1 MALKPLNSV
10 GGFSVGEVPAN
21 IILANGDITA
31 SNATFSGNLLISSAN
46 ASWGVLTNNLYYANG
61 VPWDLGGSAAG
72 SNNQIQYNINGDFAA
87 SANFTFDPATNLL
100 TVAGNIDVANAD
112 LGNLVVANFANISN
126 DLVVQGNIANANNIS
141 ITNALSA
148 NTGNFSG
155 NITSLNANLGNLA
168 TANFV
173 NVASNITT
181 SNLTVNLALSGNTA
195 NFTGNLVAG
204 NLSATGVTAST
215 LTSNVST
222 GTAPLTVSS
231 TTKVTNLNADLLDGY
246 DSSMSATANTVAV
259 RNADGNLTANY
270 FIGNGSQ
277 LTGIDA
283 TSIQNGNSNV
293 KVAANGNVSIS
304 VTGTSNVVVVTD
316 TGMNVAGYITSTG
329 NITAPNF
336 IGNLVGNI
344 SGNIVVPGANTQV
357 LFNNDGNAGASAN
370 LTFNKDTGLLTVN
383 GNIDTV
389 NADLGNLVVANFAN
403 IASNVT
409 TSNLTVNLALSG
421 NTANFTGNL
430 TAANGNLG
438 NLATANFVSV
448 SSNTVTNNL
457 TVNLAL
463 AGNTANFSGNLTA
476 ANGNL
481 GNLATANFVSVS
493 SNVTTSNLT
502 VNLELAGNTANFS
515 GNLTA
520 ANGNLGNLVVANFA
534 NIASNVTTSN
544 LTVNLE
550 LVGNTANFSGNVVVP
565 NLTVNLALSG
575 NTANFSGNIVALN
588 ANLGNLAI
596 ANFVQTGTVLNGN
609 SNIAITA
616 NSNVVI
622 TATSN
627 AVVTISGVGANITGY
642 VTANGEGTFGGVKS
656 NTVTAQGGNLTI
668 YAAAGNNYVELRP
681 TGTGQVDVG
690 NFRIESLQNP
700 VNAQDAATKFYVDT
714 VAEGLHIHAS
724 CGAATP
730 DTLANVSSGTITYN
744 NGTAGVGA
752 TLVTTGTYT
761 LIDGVN
767 VASVGFRILVKDEA
781 NLAHNG
787 IYTYANSTALIRAT
801 DFDTAAEIAGGDF
814 TFVTGGTVYNSTGWV
829 QIDEVNTVGT
839 DPIQWDQF
847 SGAGEYTAGQ
857 GLTLTGT
864 VFSVNVDNTT
874 TEIAGGNV
882 VVKANAQFTTPNI
895 GAATGTSLAVTGNLV
910 GGNITSNAKVTTA
923 DLDATGNILANNI
936 SANANL
942 TVNNATVNLALSGNT
957 ANFTGNLVVA
967 NATVNLQLSGN
978 TANFTGNIAAANAN
992 LGNLVTANFF
1002 TGVLV
1007 NGTSNVKVNS
1017 NGNIDLTAESNTTAI
1032 ITATGANITGYANI
1046 TGNVSANNLSLT
1058 NNISAN
1064 IANIA
1069 TRIDLGNTDIGWS
1082 TLTTS
1087 SITANQTIATFA
1099 VSGVTGV
1106 EFLVKGIDAS
1116 GTKYSVATVQAVTD
1130 GGNVDY
1136 STFATVNLG
1145 GSTGTL
1151 AVNIA
1156 GSNLSLQVTPS
1167 STNST
1172 VWTTQ
1177 FRTI

>member
-1 MALKPLNSV
+1 MALKPFNSV
-10 GGFSVGEVPAN
+10 AGFSVGEIPSAN

-31 SNATFSGNLLISSAN
+31 SNATFSGNLLISNAN
-46 ASWGVLTNNLYYANG
+46 ASWGVKTDNLYYSNG
-61 VPWDLGGSAAG
+61 VPYDMGGSPAG
-72 SNNQIQYNINGDFAA
+72 SNNQIQYNIGGEFAA

-112 LGNLVVANFANISN
+112 LGNLVVANFVNVASNIVTSNLTVNLALSGNTANFSGNIIAANGNLGNLAIANFVNVASNTITNNLTINLELAGNTANFSGNIKTLNANLGNLVTANYANLTN
-126 DLVVQGNIANANNIS
+126 DLVVQGNISNANNINV
-141 ITNALSA
+141 TNTLNAV
-148 NTGNFSG
+148 TGNFSG

-168 TANFV
+168 TANYV
-173 NVASNITT
+173 NVAQQ
-181 SNLTVNLALSGNTA
+181 V
-195 NFTGNLVAG
+195 
-204 NLSATGVTAST
+204 
-215 LTSNVST
+215 
-222 GTAPLTVSS
+222 
-231 TTKVTNLNADLLDGY
+231 
-246 DSSMSATANTVAV
+246 
-259 RNADGNLTANY
+259 
-270 FIGNGSQ
+270 
-277 LTGIDA
+277 
-283 TSIQNGNSNV
+283 
-293 KVAANGNVSIS
+293 NGNV
-304 VTGTSNVVVVTD
+304 
-316 TGMNVAGYITSTG
+316 
-329 NITAPNF
+329 
-336 IGNLVGNI
+336 
-344 SGNIVVPGANTQV
+344 
-357 LFNNDGNAGASAN
+357 
-370 LTFNKDTGLLTVN
+370 
-383 GNIDTV
+383 
-389 NADLGNLVVANFAN
+389 
-403 IASNVT
+403 
-409 TSNLTVNLALSG
+409 
-421 NTANFTGNL
+421 
-430 TAANGNLG
+430 
-438 NLATANFVSV
+438 
-448 SSNTVTNNL
+448 
-457 TVNLAL
+457 
-463 AGNTANFSGNLTA
+463 ANFSGNLTA
-476 ANGNL
+476 SNANL
-481 GNLATANFVSVS
+481 GNLAEANFVNVSSNVNVTNTMQAGNVRTDNLLYANGVPWDMQEAAGSNNQIQFNINNNFAASANLTYNDTTQQFTVLGNSQFNNANLGNITTANFANIA

-515 GNLTA
+515 GN
-520 ANGNLGNLVVANFA
+520 V
-534 NIASNVTTSN
+534 I
-544 LTVNLE
+544 
-550 LVGNTANFSGNVVVP
+550 VP

-730 DTLANVSSGTITYN
+730 DTLANVSSGTVTYN

-839 DPIQWDQF
+839 DPIEWDQF

-864 VFSVNVDNTT
+864 VFSVNTDGIT

-895 GAATGTSLAVTGNLV
+895 GAAIGTSLAVTGNIV
-910 GGNITSNAKVTTA
+910 GNNVAANSLTSSGNLSV
-923 DLDATGNILANNI
+923 TGNIVAANI

-957 ANFTGNLVVA
+957 ANF
-967 NATVNLQLSGN
+967 SGN
-978 TANFTGNIAAANAN
+978 ISALNAN
-992 LGNLVTANFF
+992 LGNLATANFF
-1002 TGVLV
+1002 TGTLI
-1007 NGTSNVKVNS
+1007 NGTSNIVVNN
-1017 NGNIDLTAESNTTAI
+1017 NGNIDLTSGGNTTLI
-1032 ITATGANITGYANI
+1032 VTATGANVNGYAN
-1046 TGNVSANNLSLT
+1046 VSGNLSAA
-1058 NNISAN
+1058 NIAAN
-1064 IANIA
+1064 IANV
-1069 TRIDLGNTDIGWS
+1069 TNVKVGNTQIGFG
-1082 TLTTS
+1082 TATTTS
-1087 SITANQTIATFA
+1087 ISANQTISTLS
-1099 VSGVTGV
+1099 VTGVTGI
-1106 EFLVKGIDAS
+1106 EFLVKGVDSS
-1116 GTKYSVATVQAVTD
+1116 GSKYVVATVQAVTD
-1130 GGNVDY
+1130 GTSVDFT
-1136 STFATVNLG
+1136 TFGTVSLG
-1145 GSTGTL
+1145 GLTGVF
-1151 AVNIA
+1151 AVNIV
-1156 GSNLSLQVTPS
+1156 GSNVALQVSPS